1 MKESICTTC
10 GYVGFPKS
18 YIKGNLGTEL
28 LLWCFFIVPGMIY
41 SVWRFTTRYHG
52 CPICKNATMIPI
64 ETPMGQKLLKE
75 LYKQ

>member
-1 MKESICTTC
+1 
-10 GYVGFPKS
+10 
-18 YIKGNLGTEL
+18 
-28 LLWCFFIVPGMIY
+28 MIY